1 MKRFT
6 MATLLIGALAM
17 AFSARPAT
25 AQVNVSVSIG
35 GFYDELAPYGQ
46 WNDCNYGRCWTPHH
60 VGAGW
65 QPYTN
70 GQWVYTEYGWTWM
83 SDDPW
88 GGNPYHYGTWVFLGR
103 WGWSWVPGTVWAP
116 AWVTWSYSNNY
127 VGWAPLPPTLV
138 FGMSGYTGRPIV
150 LSSTRYVFV
159 PTNHFVGTN
168 ITSVRVAAQQNATIF
183 RQTKPVTRFA
193 VSGGIIHNTAIPV
206 ETIQRA
212 GGARIE
218 TRSIGDAKATP
229 RPMAEGTGGKGRK
242 VAIVAPAREV
252 KAAATAKSREGAR
265 SAAPSGQKG
274 SKPESQP
281 ESGKAKKES
290 RQETAAP
297 RGTVRPEPQQQ
308 KAPKAHETPGKSHG
322 QSAQPQAKAPKAT
335 GRVEAPP
342 PPSRQAAPPAERHE
356 QPPARVEARPGT
368 GHAPAQSAK
377 PSQPKQ
383 GSKEKKPAKKDKEE
397 KDGTPH

>member
-6 MATLLIGALAM
+6 MATFLLGALAM
-17 AFSARPAT
+17 AFPARPAT

-88 GGNPYHYGTWVFLGR
+88 GGNPYHYGTWVFLGGY
-103 WGWSWVPGTVWAP
+103 GWSWVPGTVWAP
-116 AWVTWSYSNNY
+116 AWVTWSYSDNY
-127 VGWAPLPPTLV
+127 VGWAPLPPTVV
-138 FGMSGYTGRPIV
+138 FGMSGYAGSPIV

-168 ITSVRVAAQQNATIF
+168 ITSVRVAARQNATIF

-193 VSGGIIHNTAIPV
+193 VSGGIVHNTAIPV

-229 RPMAEGTGGKGRK
+229 RPMAEGTGKGQK

-252 KAAATAKSREGAR
+252 KAAATAKSHEGAR
-265 SAAPSGQKG
+265 AAAPAEQKA
-274 SKPESQP
+274 SKPENTQKP
-281 ESGKAKKES
+281 GKAKPES
-290 RQETAAP
+290 RHETAAP
-297 RGTVRPEPQQQ
+297 HGTVKSEPQQQ
-308 KAPKAHETPGKSHG
+308 QSPKAHETKGKSHG
-322 QSAQPQAKAPKAT
+322 HAAQPPSQPREQAPK
-335 GRVEAPP
+335 PP
-342 PPSRQAAPPAERHE
+342 PPSHQAAPPVERHE
-356 QPPARVEARPGT
+356 ASPGT
-368 GHAPAQSAK
+368 GHAPAQSEK
-377 PSQPKQ
+377 PNQPKQ
-383 GSKEKKPAKKDKEE
+383 GSKEKKPAKKEND
-397 KDGTPH
+397 DTPH